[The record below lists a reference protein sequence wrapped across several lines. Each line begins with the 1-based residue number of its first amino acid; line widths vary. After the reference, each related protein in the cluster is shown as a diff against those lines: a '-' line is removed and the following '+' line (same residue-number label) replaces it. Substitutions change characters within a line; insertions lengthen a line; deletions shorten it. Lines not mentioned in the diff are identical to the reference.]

1 MISAAATVCGAGLSE
16 GLVDFCVPMLYIFFV
31 LDSQMPIHWLVDA
44 AHEADAS
51 VYGVLQ
57 PYYAPEGGPQTLWL
71 RCSAVLATHGLELA
85 RHRASSS

>member
-1 MISAAATVCGAGLSE
+1 M
-16 GLVDFCVPMLYIFFV
+16 DFCVPMLYIFFV

-71 RCSAVLATHGLELA
+71 RCSAVLATLREQTGHELA
-85 RHRASSS
+85 RHRGPSTQGRLTL

>member
-1 MISAAATVCGAGLSE
+1 MCGAGLSE

-31 LDSQMPIHWLVDA
+31 LDSQMPIRWLVDA

-57 PYYAPEGGPQTLWL
+57 PYYAPEGGEFGLLCWSPFVEQTGL
-71 RCSAVLATHGLELA
+71 VLAQ
-85 RHRASSS
+85 HRGPSG